1 MYTIF
6 QKEKFFKNLNPVTRK
21 IQNIVLVSILVLVF

>member
-21 IQNIVLVSILVLVF
+21 IQNFVLECFHTVM